1 MSKPKQEPATELLQE
16 AEAQEAMKRK
26 KVLTYMGFARKSG
39 NLVGGTGTCI
49 ATMKKGSVR
58 LMIIADDISE
68 NSEKKIMKE
77 IRKSGVPYIKY
88 GKGEEL
94 SHAAG
99 MSGRSTFAITDEGFA
114 ETIAKA
120 IADAEAAADAK
131 TIADAKAFAEHTSQ
145 KID

>member
-1 MSKPKQEPATELLQE
+1 
-16 AEAQEAMKRK
+16 MKN
-26 KVLTYMGFARKSG
+26 KVLTYMGFAKKSG
-39 NLVGGTGTCI
+39 NLVSGVNTCSFNM
-49 ATMKKGSVR
+49 AKGKVK
-58 LMIIADDISE
+58 LAILAEDISE

-88 GKGEEL
+88 GEGEEL

-120 IADAEAAADAK
+120 IA
-131 TIADAKAFAEHTSQ
+131 EHTSQ